1 MHLTQTLKIP
11 LQNLSKFQH
20 QPSFVTLDS
29 PSLFYAA
36 PQTRCIPQI
45 TYPELEAKEPR
56 AFHKRRQNSRSP
68 SFFFIN
74 LFIYFSFWHHAKAI
88 IDFTYQFA
96 CFHLVFCVSSV
107 HLSPPHRM
115 LLCSLQAL
123 PTLYSQ
129 VHTPYSHSHLIY
141 PQLLSLN

>member
-56 AFHKRRQNSRSP
+56 ASHKRRQLAEP
-68 SFFFIN
+68 LIY
-74 LFIYFSFWHHAKAI
+74 LFIYLFIFLSAI
-88 IDFTYQFA
+88 MRKLTPTSLINSPVFTWSSASVQSIYLLHIA
-96 CFHLVFCVSSV
+96 CSSAPSK
-107 HLSPPHRM
+107 HCPPCTLKTIR
-115 LLCSLQAL
+115 
-123 PTLYSQ
+123 PTL
-129 VHTPYSHSHLIY
+129 IRI
-141 PQLLSLN
+141 